1 MASIR
6 RGLARVARGLTRYAA
21 LGLLVALVLLI
32 VADVA
37 LRAFVGSGMVWSLDA
52 VGLLLLSFFVVLL
65 PASWLDDDH
74 VRMDIFYLRASRP
87 VKRCADLLAAAGALV
102 FAGLIGWH
110 ALAGIP
116 YMLQAQVGSSTVS
129 IPHWPFALLLGL
141 CCALLLVIV
150 LLDLAFARR
159 EP

>member
-1 MASIR
+1 MAPIR

-32 VADVA
+32 AVDVA
-37 LRAFVGSGMVWSLDA
+37 LRAIVGSGMVWSLDA
-52 VGLLLLSFFVVLL
+52 VGLMLLCFFVVLL

-74 VRMDIFYLRASRP
+74 VRMDIFYLKAPRRIR
-87 VKRCADLLAAAGALV
+87 RCADLLSAAGALV

-110 ALAGIP
+110 ALHGIP

-141 CCALLLVIV
+141 CCALLFVIV
-150 LLDLAFARR
+150 LLDLAFARK

>member
-1 MASIR
+1 MESIR
-6 RGLARVARGLTRYAA
+6 HGLAGIARGLTRYAA

-32 VADVA
+32 VVDVA
-37 LRAFVGSGMVWSLDA
+37 MRASVGSGMVWSLDA
-52 VGLLLLSFFVVLL
+52 VGLMLLSFFVVLL

-87 VKRCADLLAAAGALV
+87 VKRCADLLSAAGALL

-141 CCALLLVIV
+141 CCALLFAVV
-150 LLDLAFARR
+150 LLDLAFAGK
-159 EP
+159 EH

>member
-1 MASIR
+1 MQSIR
-6 RGLARVARGLTRYAA
+6 HGLARIARGLTRYAG
-21 LGLLVALVLLI
+21 LGLLVALTLLI
-32 VADVA
+32 AVDVA
-37 LRAFVGSGMVWSLDA
+37 LRAIVGSGMVWSLDA
-52 VGLLLLSFFVVLL
+52 VGLLLLCFFVVLL

-74 VRMDIFYLRASRP
+74 VRMDIFYLRASRRR
-87 VKRCADLLAAAGALV
+87 KRCADLLSAAGALV

-141 CCALLLVIV
+141 CCALLFALV
-150 LLDLAFARR
+150 LLDLAFPRK